1 METAIG
7 EEIAVENDYQR
18 KFPRIVMVR
27 VQVTIAW
34 NDSGASFSARKI
46 YFVLDC
52 ASGLKNRVQHNSR
65 A

>member
-1 METAIG
+1 MG
-7 EEIAVENDYQR
+7 EEITVEDDYQR
-18 KFPRIVMVR
+18 KFPRIIMVR

-46 YFVLDC
+46 YLVLVC
-52 ASGLKNRVQHNSR
+52 ASGLTNRVQHNSR